1 MTRNARLRRKEA
13 SGFMADDKSQTT
25 QPGTG
30 PEGGEHERIP
40 FMQNL
45 LDNPFLLLFLG
56 VAIPAV
62 LYTIWGIM
70 DIVMIPISTF

>member
-1 MTRNARLRRKEA
+1 MT
-13 SGFMADDKSQTT
+13 DDRSQIT

-40 FMQNL
+40 FMQSL
-45 LDNPFLLLFLG
+45 IDNPFLLLFLG

-62 LYTIWGIM
+62 LYIIWGIM
-70 DIVMIPISTF
+70 DIVLIPISPF